1 MIVSLNWLKKYVD
14 IDVSVDELAHLIGTR
29 LVEIEEVISLKDKY
43 DGILVAKVVA
53 CEKLEGSDH
62 LSLCLLDDNGVSN
75 AQRDENGLV
84 QVICGAPN
92 VRKGLT
98 VAWLPPGVI
107 VPETYGKENFK
118 LLAKPLMGKVSNG
131 MIASIKEL
139 DLGDDHSGIVELP
152 NNLAAGTSFKEVYE
166 LNDYLLD
173 IENKSLTHRPDC
185 FGLVGFAREV
195 SAILDKPFKTPDFL
209 NINNGDNQLDNSS
222 ADLSESN
229 ISIKVLDEELSKRYE
244 VVALKE
250 KADFKKDST
259 FTLIGSYLA
268 RVGMRP
274 ISPLVDV
281 TNYVMLLT
289 GQPLHAFDLDKLRNL
304 YGDEIKMTVRKG
316 ESNETLKLLDGKE
329 VKVED
334 DIVICANN
342 HPVALAG
349 AMGGSETEIDDNT
362 KNVLVEVA
370 TFDLYSLRA
379 TQMRHGIFSEAITR
393 FTKGQPGELTEPVL
407 NFALGEFLKNGFVR
421 SSKIYD
427 DFKGKKPEIKIN
439 LSLAKINAILGQSL
453 TVEDVKQ
460 TLSLTEFK
468 VSSKGE
474 DIKVIVPYWRQDI
487 HIPEDIIE
495 EVGRIRGYD
504 KITPNLP
511 TRKFIAEM
519 PEAFDVFR
527 DELRG
532 VLSSVGGN
540 EVYTYSFISESL
552 MEKVGQNK
560 DLAYRITNAIS
571 PELQRYRLSLTPS
584 LLEKVHPNIKRNYQE
599 FMLFELNKV
608 HSKDFGLDQKEGIP
622 NEEHRLAL
630 VLSANKK
637 TAKNRGSAYYQAKY
651 VLDYLASKLNIEF
664 TYKSLMNSEANLDQS
679 LISAYEPK
687 RSAVVM
693 LGEECL
699 GVIGEYTLRVMEELK
714 LQEYTA
720 GFELDLEKLY
730 RLKKA
735 KKYQKIGRFQGTSQ
749 DLSITLNNDVN
760 YQKVKDAVMDS
771 LKDVPLSYE
780 VSPLD
785 IYQKQ
790 GSDQKTITL
799 HFEFKDL
806 SKNIDVI
813 FVKDVIKQIS
823 DKLKNELSAKID

>member
-62 LSLCLLDDNGVSN
+62 LSLCLLDDNGVSSV
-75 AQRDENGLV
+75 QRDENGLV

-98 VAWLPPGVI
+98 VAWLSPGVI

-118 LLAKPLMGKVSNG
+118 LLAKPLMGKVSDG

-152 NNLAAGTSFKEVYE
+152 NNLAAGTSFKEAYE

-185 FGLVGFAREV
+185 FGLIGFAREV

-222 ADLSESN
+222 AELSESN

-370 TFDLYSLRA
+370 TFDLYYLRA
-379 TQMRHGIFSEAITR
+379 TQMSHGIFSESITR
-393 FTKGQPGELTEPVL
+393 FTKGQPG
-407 NFALGEFLKNGFVR
+407 
-421 SSKIYD
+421 
-427 DFKGKKPEIKIN
+427 
-439 LSLAKINAILGQSL
+439 
-453 TVEDVKQ
+453 
-460 TLSLTEFK
+460 
-468 VSSKGE
+468 
-474 DIKVIVPYWRQDI
+474 
-487 HIPEDIIE
+487 
-495 EVGRIRGYD
+495 
-504 KITPNLP
+504 
-511 TRKFIAEM
+511 
-519 PEAFDVFR
+519 
-527 DELRG
+527 
-532 VLSSVGGN
+532 
-540 EVYTYSFISESL
+540 
-552 MEKVGQNK
+552 
-560 DLAYRITNAIS
+560 
-571 PELQRYRLSLTPS
+571 
-584 LLEKVHPNIKRNYQE
+584 
-599 FMLFELNKV
+599 
-608 HSKDFGLDQKEGIP
+608 
-622 NEEHRLAL
+622 
-630 VLSANKK
+630 
-637 TAKNRGSAYYQAKY
+637 
-651 VLDYLASKLNIEF
+651 
-664 TYKSLMNSEANLDQS
+664 
-679 LISAYEPK
+679 
-687 RSAVVM
+687 
-693 LGEECL
+693 
-699 GVIGEYTLRVMEELK
+699 
-714 LQEYTA
+714 
-720 GFELDLEKLY
+720 
-730 RLKKA
+730 
-735 KKYQKIGRFQGTSQ
+735 
-749 DLSITLNNDVN
+749 
-760 YQKVKDAVMDS
+760 
-771 LKDVPLSYE
+771 
-780 VSPLD
+780 
-785 IYQKQ
+785 
-790 GSDQKTITL
+790 
-799 HFEFKDL
+799 
-806 SKNIDVI
+806 
-813 FVKDVIKQIS
+813 
-823 DKLKNELSAKID
+823 